1 MITQQAKRS
10 RTSDQSTW
18 QILHGG
24 SEDGSEN
31 AALEH
36 PFDPKLEPFTGS
48 GLKRLERAQ
57 LIKRTQSEP
66 VVSLTPFLT
75 AINAQRIAELEDD
88 LDLAREELARGE
100 NEICS
105 LQASLELV
113 AGENASLS
121 LRLSE
126 SDELI
131 AKLGSQ
137 LERVNAAAPATE
149 TEGAAAVGDAGEVSA
164 EGSATVDR
172 ACAQLERLVT
182 ALTASEHERNKTGA
196 ALGEINEQREI
207 ETNAF
212 MSQLDALLSRA
223 VTAETL
229 LAQAQQS
236 LSAHDNDHD
245 LRLAENARLSR
256 RLEENDAA
264 LENICSRLEQE
275 NAAKIAAIAQADAL
289 RTELDK
295 AGEQHSTEI
304 NALTERLAAMSAR
317 AIAAEALLKEAGQ
330 SLRDKFQL
338 LRTSLAAE
346 VEKNQGLEQ
355 TRSILAKGA
364 VVLRQTVHMRDQ
376 ALANSEAT
384 IKLLVKRMCASEIK

>member
-1 MITQQAKRS
+1 M
-10 RTSDQSTW
+10 
-18 QILHGG
+18 
-24 SEDGSEN
+24 
-31 AALEH
+31 
-36 PFDPKLEPFTGS
+36 
-48 GLKRLERAQ
+48 
-57 LIKRTQSEP
+57 
-66 VVSLTPFLT
+66 TPFLT

-88 LDLAREELARGE
+88 LDSAREELARGE

-126 SDELI
+126 SDESI

-376 ALANSEAT
+376 ALADSEAT